1 MLVSAAWLVPAVFAA
16 LDQYAQS
23 RLNNRGPISLHDMLF
38 SAGDWFL
45 YAFLTPGVFAISRR
59 WPLARPHLA
68 RRVWLHLGLA
78 LVFCVAWATAGRVLQ
93 MGLVY
98 FLSPDQFHAA
108 LAKGGSHFWAQAG
121 RAWLS
126 WVFTTFPFG
135 VAVYLCM
142 VGIEHATR
150 YFVEARDREVQL
162 ARVSEQLA
170 GAKLAALQA
179 RVNPHFLFN
188 SLNTINVLVRDGDRA
203 QATRVIEQLSEVLR
217 TTLDRSRD
225 AEVSLDDELALVKQ
239 YLAVEEARFSDRLR
253 VEFDIDPSLLSA
265 AIPSFALQHLVE
277 NAIRHGIARRSDAG
291 RIGITARRVD
301 RWTGGRVDG
310 AVDEDIEITVTD
322 DGAAIVPDAAA
333 TRGHGLANTRERLR
347 TLYGD
352 RASLNV
358 VPRAEQGTVATLRIP
373 YHEIVLEASV
383 DADD

>member
-1 MLVSAAWLVPAVFAA
+1 MLVSAAWLVPALFAA

-23 RLNNRGPISLHDMLF
+23 RLDNRAPISLRDMLF
-38 SAGDWFL
+38 SSGDWFL

-78 LVFCVAWATAGRVLQ
+78 LVFCVAWATAGRMLQ

-150 YFVEARDREVQL
+150 YFVEAREREVQL
-162 ARVSEQLA
+162 ARVSEQLS

-217 TTLDRSRD
+217 TTLGRSRD

-239 YLAVEEARFSDRLR
+239 YLAVEQARFSDRLR
-253 VEFDIDPSLLSA
+253 VEFDVDPSLLSA

-291 RIGITARRVD
+291 QIGITARRVGD
-301 RWTGGRVDG
+301 NV
-310 AVDEDIEITVTD
+310 VVTVAD

-352 RASLNV
+352 RASLDV
-358 VPRAEQGTVATLRIP
+358 APRAEQGTMATLRIP
-373 YHEIVLEASV
+373 YHEVVLEASV

>member
-16 LDQYAQS
+16 LDQYAQT
-23 RLNNRGPISLHDMLF
+23 RLNDWGPFSLRDMLF

-45 YAFLTPGVFAISRR
+45 YAFLTPGVFALSRR
-59 WPLARPHLA
+59 WPLARPYLA

-78 LVFCVAWATAGRVLQ
+78 LVFCVAWATVGKVFQ
-93 MGLVY
+93 MALGYL
-98 FLSPDQFHAA
+98 LTPDQVHAA
-108 LAKGGSHFWAQAG
+108 IAKAGDHYWAQIG

-126 WVFTTFPFG
+126 WVFTTLPFG

-150 YFVEARDREVQL
+150 YFIEARDREVQL

-203 QATRVIEQLSEVLR
+203 QATRVIEHLSEVLR
-217 TTLDRSRD
+217 TTLGRSRD
-225 AEVSLDDELALVKQ
+225 AEVSLDDELALVRQ
-239 YLAVEEARFSDRLR
+239 YLAVEQARFSDRLR
-253 VEFDIDPSLLSA
+253 VEFDVEPSLLSA

-291 RIGITARRVD
+291 WIAITARR
-301 RWTGGRVDG
+301 DG
-310 AVDEDIEITVTD
+310 ESVVVAVSD
-322 DGAAIVPDAAA
+322 DGGAIATDAAA

-352 RASLNV
+352 RASLDV
-358 VPRAEQGTVATLRIP
+358 SPRAEQGTMATLRFP
-373 YHEIVLEASV
+373 YHEVVLEAAG

>member
-16 LDQYAQS
+16 LNQYAQT
-23 RLNNRGPISLHDMLF
+23 RLNDWGPLSLRDTLF

-59 WPLARPHLA
+59 WPLSRPHLA
-68 RRVWLHLGLA
+68 RRIWLHLGLA
-78 LVFCVAWATAGRVLQ
+78 LVFCVAWATIGKLLQ
-93 MGLVY
+93 FALGNL
-98 FLSPDQFHAA
+98 LTPQEFHAA
-108 LAKGGSHFWAQAG
+108 VAKAGGHYWAQAG

-150 YFVEARDREVQL
+150 YFIEAREREVQL

-217 TTLDRSRD
+217 TTLGRSRD

-239 YLAVEEARFSDRLR
+239 YLAVEQARFSDRLR
-253 VEFDIDPSLLSA
+253 IEFDVEPSLRSA
-265 AIPSFALQHLVE
+265 AIASFALQHLVE

-291 RIGITARRVD
+291 WIGVTARREGESV
-301 RWTGGRVDG
+301 V
-310 AVDEDIEITVTD
+310 VTVAD
-322 DGAAIVPDAAA
+322 DGATIAPDAAA

-347 TLYGD
+347 TLYDD
-352 RASLNV
+352 RASLDV
-358 VPRAEQGTVATLRIP
+358 SPRAEQGTVATLRIP
-373 YHEIVLEASV
+373 YHEIVLEAV
-383 DADD
+383 GNADD

>member
-16 LDQYAQS
+16 LDQYAQT
-23 RLNNRGPISLHDMLF
+23 RLNDWGPFSLRDMLF

-78 LVFCVAWATAGRVLQ
+78 LVFCVAWATAGKILQ
-93 MGLVY
+93 LALG
-98 FLSPDQFHAA
+98 FLLAPDQAHAA
-108 LAKGGSHFWAQAG
+108 IAKAGGHFWALAARQ
-121 RAWLS
+121 WLS

-150 YFVEARDREVQL
+150 YFIEARDREVQL

-203 QATRVIEQLSEVLR
+203 QATRVIEQLSDVLR
-217 TTLDRSRD
+217 TTLGRSHD
-225 AEVSLDDELALVKQ
+225 AEVSLDDELELV
-239 YLAVEEARFSDRLR
+239 R
-253 VEFDIDPSLLSA
+253 
-265 AIPSFALQHLVE
+265 
-277 NAIRHGIARRSDAG
+277 
-291 RIGITARRVD
+291 
-301 RWTGGRVDG
+301 
-310 AVDEDIEITVTD
+310 
-322 DGAAIVPDAAA
+322 
-333 TRGHGLANTRERLR
+333 
-347 TLYGD
+347 
-352 RASLNV
+352 
-358 VPRAEQGTVATLRIP
+358 
-373 YHEIVLEASV
+373 
-383 DADD
+383 